1 MNRTKTVPVLVSAL
15 THINGCGGEILRRTG
30 KRPKPPDTKIGIKS
44 GKERKTE
51 PSEEKNQKNR
61 KFPAK
66 NSSFRKIC
74 LYLQSQN
81 ESFGEGKA
89 EKQPRNTRRDAGVV
103 DRAAL
108 EMRCTGNCTGGSNP
122 SLSARAGKAARK
134 SQLFYFGEQPG
145 LPEAARQNK
154 KVAFRHFPALAGTP
168 PAGKGKASRAS
179 QSRPGRRCRAVREKC
194 ACPVPPDAA
203 GRQGKSEQREPIP
216 SRAAMPRSP
225 KKDAARHKR
234 AGCFV
239 WTPCGIVPQQD
250 GFPSA
255 DDLLGPY
262 RPFFRHE
269 RPVDGQLK

>member
-1 MNRTKTVPVLVSAL
+1 M
-15 THINGCGGEILRRTG
+15 RRGNTAPH
-30 KRPKPPDTKIGIKS
+30 RQAAKPPDTKIGIKS

-122 SLSARAGKAARK
+122 SLSAAKIDYQSITEKAHSFTHINVKTVR
-134 SQLFYFGEQPG
+134 F
-145 LPEAARQNK
+145 LPLPN
-154 KVAFRHFPALAGTP
+154 
-168 PAGKGKASRAS
+168 
-179 QSRPGRRCRAVREKC
+179 
-194 ACPVPPDAA
+194 
-203 GRQGKSEQREPIP
+203 
-216 SRAAMPRSP
+216 
-225 KKDAARHKR
+225 
-234 AGCFV
+234 
-239 WTPCGIVPQQD
+239 
-250 GFPSA
+250 
-255 DDLLGPY
+255 
-262 RPFFRHE
+262 
-269 RPVDGQLK
+269 